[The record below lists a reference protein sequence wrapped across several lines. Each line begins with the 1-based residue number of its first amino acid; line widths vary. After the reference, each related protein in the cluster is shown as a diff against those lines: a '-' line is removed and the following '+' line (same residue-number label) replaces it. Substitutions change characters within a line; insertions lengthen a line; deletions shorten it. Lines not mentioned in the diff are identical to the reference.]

1 MDSSP
6 APSIK
11 VVSEET
17 PPSRAIINL
26 KKALFEDITGI
37 TVNWEVVPLDQVLAK
52 VSQDAATQAGANDIY
67 YFDQAWVGRFINDT
81 FDPRELLESK
91 PDLAMPN
98 YNIDDFLEPLVLHI
112 ATYGDKMIGFPC
124 DVPIFMY
131 FYRQDIYDELGLKPA
146 TTMEEYLATP
156 RRSTRPRAPTG
167 TYGTVGQMKSGH
179 YALECDMTA
188 YVWSHG
194 GSVFTA
200 DGMCSLN
207 DEQAVTGVDYM
218 RELQQ
223 YMPAAVTTY
232 DWGGQFTAIQQGQG
246 GQVMTWG
253 EDFPGW
259 DDPDNSKVSGLMQPA
274 AVAGQRGA
282 ARSRKKPASKRS
294 PISDTRAAAPT
305 ACPNTPRSPT
315 RPGSSCSGRPA
326 PTPRRSPRSSAAAPA
341 RCGNRPSTIRA
352 SRRKKRSVPA
362 RPVTSLKCST

>member
-1 MDSSP
+1 M
-6 APSIK
+6 
-11 VVSEET
+11 SEET
-17 PPSRAIINL
+17 PPSSAIINL
-26 KKALFEDITGI
+26 KEALFEEITGI

-146 TTMEEYLATP
+146 TTMEEYLSHAKAINEAM
-156 RRSTRPRAPTG
+156 SAKG

-200 DGMCSLN
+200 DGILLAERRAGRHRRRLHAGAPDLHAGRS
-207 DEQAVTGVDYM
+207 
-218 RELQQ
+218 
-223 YMPAAVTTY
+223 
-232 DWGGQFTAIQQGQG
+232 
-246 GQVMTWG
+246 
-253 EDFPGW
+253 
-259 DDPDNSKVSGLMQPA
+259 DDL
-274 AVAGQRGA
+274 
-282 ARSRKKPASKRS
+282 
-294 PISDTRAAAPT
+294 
-305 ACPNTPRSPT
+305 
-315 RPGSSCSGRPA
+315 
-326 PTPRRSPRSSAAAPA
+326 
-341 RCGNRPSTIRA
+341 
-352 SRRKKRSVPA
+352 
-362 RPVTSLKCST
+362 